1 MSTSMGL
8 LDEPIS
14 FGSLVDACRKYDK
27 SKAYKRY
34 NESLDCFRAF
44 VGIDIAAPESQK
56 HLDLSREEHCEA
68 LIDSFLNPWHARQ
81 PNPLLSPNPKD
92 DEETVVRK
100 TERNAR
106 LIAGLVGWW
115 DETREV
121 RRRVPIDLRLS
132 QATDADLDPIA
143 RPFADLCSI
152 DTGDEA
158 GYVHTFSNVAASKTL
173 YVWRPRLFM
182 AWDKA
187 IKRECWIPQ
196 VGSAFHFLQFHK
208 KVRIKLQA
216 LEKETSDLERCIS
229 EATGRFCAG
238 AEALNKY
245 LFVKSRK

>member
-1 MSTSMGL
+1 MGL

-14 FGSLVDACRKYDK
+14 FGVLVDACRKYDR
-27 SKAYKRY
+27 SKAYKGY

-56 HLDLSREEHCEA
+56 HLDLSREDHCEA
-68 LIDSFLNPWHARQ
+68 LVDSFLNPWKARQ
-81 PNPLLSPNPKD
+81 PNPLLSPDPKD

-106 LIAGLVGWW
+106 LIAGLVDWW

-121 RRRVPIDLRLS
+121 RHKVPNDLRLS

-152 DTGDEA
+152 DTGDQA

-182 AWDKA
+182 PWEQVNQEQVLDPAGRVSIPLPPVPQEGSNQVA
-187 IKRECWIPQ
+187 GTRKRRPTISNA
-196 VGSAFHFLQFHK
+196 VSARL
-208 KVRIKLQA
+208 RADSARGPRL
-216 LEKETSDLERCIS
+216 
-229 EATGRFCAG
+229 
-238 AEALNKY
+238 
-245 LFVKSRK
+245 